1 MLTLILAVSVAVV
14 ISFTC
19 SLTEAALYAVPWSA
33 IEKIRNDGRPVG
45 EVLFRLR
52 SNVEKPIAAI
62 LTLNTVANTAGSAV
76 AGAAFMAAFGAE
88 YMALFAAGFTVLILA
103 FGEIVPK
110 TLGVAYATS
119 IAVVLARP
127 LEVAAYEEAY
137 IRNILALDQKRVYD
151 IMTPRTVVFSLPEDM
166 TAAEAYKNPRLWHV
180 SRIPVYGED
189 NEDLVGLVDR
199 RTILHC
205 LLEEKGE
212 TPLSEIM
219 KPLHFVLESQTL
231 DKLLKE
237 LLHSRSH
244 LFAVLDEYGG
254 LAGVVT
260 LEDVFEEML
269 GSEIMDE
276 SDSVADLRQMA
287 RQRRQALRAAGLLE
301 QQKKEEQ
308 AEQSRS

>member
-1 MLTLILAVSVAVV
+1 
-14 ISFTC
+14 
-19 SLTEAALYAVPWSA
+19 
-33 IEKIRNDGRPVG
+33 
-45 EVLFRLR
+45 
-52 SNVEKPIAAI
+52 
-62 LTLNTVANTAGSAV
+62 
-76 AGAAFMAAFGAE
+76 
-88 YMALFAAGFTVLILA
+88 
-103 FGEIVPK
+103 
-110 TLGVAYATS
+110 
-119 IAVVLARP
+119 
-127 LEVAAYEEAY
+127 
-137 IRNILALDQKRVYD
+137 
-151 IMTPRTVVFSLPEDM
+151 MTPRTVVFSLPEDM

-308 AEQSRS
+308 AEQSLS